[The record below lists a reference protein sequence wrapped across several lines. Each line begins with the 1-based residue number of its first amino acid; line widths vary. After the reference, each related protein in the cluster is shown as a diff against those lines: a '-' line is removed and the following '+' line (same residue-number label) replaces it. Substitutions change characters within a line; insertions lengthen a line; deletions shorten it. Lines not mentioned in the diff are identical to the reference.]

1 MTWILGKRQ
10 CHTRVSGA
18 VSREKAT
25 SALRLDPCPARLD
38 RDGNA
43 TRRGLDS
50 MSAIQRRS
58 DCKIAAITKLVSQ
71 VLIGR

>member
-10 CHTRVSGA
+10 CHTPVSGA

-25 SALRLDPCPARLD
+25 GALRVDPCPARLD

-43 TRRGLDS
+43 TKRGLDS
-50 MSAIQRRS
+50 MSAIQRR
-58 DCKIAAITKLVSQ
+58 CGCNIAASE
-71 VLIGR
+71 IG